1 MKFTPLTLSQIF
13 NFVIWT
19 DVRLWHKQKDSM
31 WHGAGSHG
39 EPTKDKNDNLNKN
52 IFACLYLWTF
62 STSTCYF
69 LRMNKKK
76 YLQLLF
82 ILMNWNL
89 LFKNKRFYDLCSFPD
104 HVFFYWK
111 LICFFLFSK
120 QRVTHGI
127 VGYALCFYT
136 YSTWQGRTLFLED
149 LYVKPNY
156 RTHGIGKLIFTEVAK
171 FAKSMNC
178 KRLELHVLDWNPAR
192 FFYDK
197 LGGVDLTNLEGWNY
211 YRFNQQAIES
221 LANDNN

>member
-1 MKFTPLTLSQIF
+1 MLVCICGLSVLRLVISSEWTKKNTHNCSLFWWTEIYYLKISVFMIF
-13 NFVIWT
+13 VLSLI
-19 DVRLWHKQKDSM
+19 M
-31 WHGAGSHG
+31 
-39 EPTKDKNDNLNKN
+39 P
-52 IFACLYLWTF
+52 
-62 STSTCYF
+62 
-69 LRMNKKK
+69 
-76 YLQLLF
+76 F
-82 ILMNWNL
+82 I
-89 LFKNKRFYDLCSFPD
+89 
-104 HVFFYWK
+104 YWK
-111 LICFFLFSK
+111 LICFFPLSK
-120 QRVTHGI
+120 RRVTHGI

-149 LYVKPNY
+149 LYVKPDY
-156 RTHGIGKLIFTEVAK
+156 RTHGIGKLIFTQVAK